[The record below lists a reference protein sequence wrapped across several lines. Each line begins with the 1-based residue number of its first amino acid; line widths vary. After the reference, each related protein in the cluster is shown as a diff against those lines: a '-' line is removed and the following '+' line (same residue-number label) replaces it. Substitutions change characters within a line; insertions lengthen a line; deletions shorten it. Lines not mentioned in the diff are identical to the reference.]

1 MQQRKMQKEQIAE
14 RTKVHSP
21 PVLEGRHGQTTQE
34 IANSMNWICFFVVTK
49 TIILIQ
55 GPRHQS

>member
-1 MQQRKMQKEQIAE
+1 MQQRKMQKE
-14 RTKVHSP
+14 RTKVRSP

-49 TIILIQ
+49 TINILIQ